1 MRYSVTFDAWKLG
14 TFEIELD
21 KYDADCCYH
30 PGLCDIDCERTIG
43 LGYVKEQFA
52 QISSE
57 QIIQVLEDYGVENAA
72 DKDRKMLE
80 MYIVWLAAGDIME
93 GNCTEC

>member
-30 PGLCDIDCERTIG
+30 PGSCDIDCERTIG
-43 LGYVKEQFA
+43 FDYVKEQLN

-57 QIIQVLEDYGVENAA
+57 QIITVLNDYGVEDA
-72 DKDRKMLE
+72 DKKDRKTLE
-80 MYIVWLAAGDIME
+80 TYIVWLAAGDIME